1 MRKAPRLQRLA
12 SLLLLL
18 LAAASGRAQPPAPTD
33 LPHPS
38 GGIPVIAP
46 HALTPDA
53 VRGAHR
59 DRTAVSALPPAALPE
74 GVSRGVR
81 IATTT
86 GLTADWDVVAPAPL
100 TAAIQKG
107 DVMLATFR
115 ARCEQST
122 TGEAAVQFAFERSG
136 EPYNKSAF
144 VRFGV
149 REHWTTF
156 HVPFVADDDYAPGE
170 AHATFHLGF
179 NGQTLDLADLTV
191 VNYRDTQALADL
203 PRTDISYAGRAADA
217 PWRAEADARI
227 ERHRK
232 ADLTVTVT
240 DAAGQPV
247 PGATVHLKQTRH
259 AFPFGTAI
267 AVPGLLDQGPD
278 GERYRE
284 VLQADFNAGVFEN
297 ALKWKNHGV
306 ATDAEID
313 ASLDFLDEVD
323 IAMRGHVLVWP
334 GWRWLPESVKALADD
349 PDALDA
355 LRAVVEA
362 RVTDTATRYR
372 GRLVDWDVINEPFD
386 NHDLMDIL
394 GQEVMVDWFNLA
406 HAADP
411 DANLYLND
419 WGILTTGGRDSAH
432 QQHYEDTAAYLIE
445 NGAPI
450 TGLGM
455 QGHFGGT
462 LTPPRDVWKI
472 LDRFARF
479 NLPIKIT
486 ELDID
491 LTDPVLQAD
500 YLRDVLTAAFA
511 HESIAGVTVWGF
523 WAQRHWRPTAAHYD
537 ADWNVRPVG
546 EVWKN
551 LTRQTWWTD
560 ETAVT
565 DQAGIATL
573 RGFKGDYALTV
584 TLPDGTAH
592 DQEVTVGDEDHAVTV
607 SADR

>member
-1 MRKAPRLQRLA
+1 MKTPDLIPRLLSCVLVVVFA
-12 SLLLLL
+12 S
-18 LAAASGRAQPPAPTD
+18 ATGPASADAPDTPGPA
-33 LPHPS
+33 
-38 GGIPVIAP
+38 GGIPVIDTNVLAP
-46 HALTPDA
+46 A
-53 VRGAHR
+53 VVGGSQI
-59 DRTAVSALPPAALPE
+59 DRVAVSTLGADTLPDGVAA
-74 GVSRGVR
+74 GVR
-81 IATTT
+81 IATTV

-100 TAAIQKG
+100 TVAVKKG
-107 DVMLATFR
+107 DVLLATFR
-115 ARCEQST
+115 ARCEQSM
-122 TGEAAVQFAFERSG
+122 TGEAVVQFAFERNG

-156 HVPFVADDDYAPGE
+156 RVPFAVDDDYAPGE

-179 NGQTLDLADLTV
+179 NGQILDLADLSL
-191 VNYRDTQALADL
+191 VNYRDTQTIADL
-203 PRTDISYAGRAADA
+203 PRTDISYPGRDADA
-217 PWRAEADARI
+217 PWRAEAAARI

-240 DAAGQPV
+240 RAAGQPV
-247 PGATVHLKQTRH
+247 PGATVHLQQTRH

-278 GERYRE
+278 GAKYRKI
-284 VLQADFNAGVFEN
+284 LKADFNAGVFEN
-297 ALKWKNHGV
+297 AMKWKNHDV
-306 ATDAEID
+306 ATEREID
-313 ASLDFLDEVD
+313 EALDLLDD
-323 IAMRGHVLVWP
+323 AGIAMRGHVLVWP
-334 GWRWLPESVKALADD
+334 GWRWIPESIKALEHD
-349 PDALDA
+349 PAA
-355 LRAVVEA
+355 LRAAVEA

-394 GQEVMVDWFNLA
+394 GQEAMVNWFNLA

-445 NGAPI
+445 NDAPI

-472 LDRFARF
+472 LDRFAQF
-479 NLPIKIT
+479 DLPIKIT
-486 ELDID
+486 ELDLD
-491 LTDPVLQAD
+491 LNDPVLQAD

-511 HESIAGVTVWGF
+511 HEAIAGVTVWGF
-523 WAQRHWRPTAAHYD
+523 WAKRHWRPTAAHYD
-537 ADWNVRPVG
+537 EDWNLRPVG
-546 EVWKN
+546 EVWKR

-560 ETAVT
+560 ETAET
-565 DQAGIATL
+565 NQAGAATL
-573 RGFKGDYALTV
+573 RGFKGRYVLTV
-584 TLPDGTAH
+584 TFPDGTTH
-592 DQEVTVGDEDHAVTV
+592 VQEVTVGDEDPDVAVST
-607 SADR
+607 DD